1 MYGEIKMGA
10 GRLVLLIMLSVLALV
25 DYFGPTVLSFLITVA
40 SFIIMIGFVVYIL
53 TDMDDK
59 IIVGHSYG

>member
-1 MYGEIKMGA
+1 VYGEIKMGA